1 MLAATAAAADDD
13 DDVPPGYDVSLMPPP
28 RAPQAGPSWALVS
41 TNTAAAAP
49 GSASPTA
56 VVRLSQLTRQPGLFP
71 LDVAQL
77 RLLITQSASCRCAT
91 NTVLELISLWVVHPH
106 LAASHGIS
114 TALPPGVTFIDDG
127 PHTSL
132 VVPHLSQVFDD
143 GARGSTPPGGGAAPA
158 QQRPRKLPTRGC
170 DAWLRMAAAGQ
181 IAGVR
186 FPPSGVTPSPQAL
199 AAAMGPPRTL
209 QEESELVKPGTV
221 KAALFSVL
229 VRAGTAGM
237 TIADMIAATQAAKL
251 RDWSSVANPRNSV
264 VNCCLHDP
272 TFVRVREHTYA
283 LRCLAAQP
291 AWPPPPPRVFGA
303 PPTAAAG
310 GRRSGESH
318 NDDGDGWL
326 HAMGNGRDAP
336 PGGPAF
342 TTSCDVAAAVA
353 SATAEVVKCI
363 KVERHARSAVAALQ
377 HRMNVATTSLGHAR
391 AAAAAAVEAAASATP
406 SPPQSAP
413 GSVDTRQGRGSGP
426 LVPPMEL
433 PAFQGDP
440 ADRKAVVAHKRAVEA
455 ARVAHAEA
463 LEAAASAERA
473 AKRAKRTDK
482 PDAPARPSA
491 ATAAA
496 QQPTAA
502 QMVEETACA
511 VERGSTEVE
520 ALRAQLTE
528 ATAALASA
536 ERATDAIKRALAA
549 AQATAAQASA
559 AAAVS
564 VQQQPVG
571 PAAVA
576 HPMDVVDELRA
587 MSSAMLP
594 PPPQPGPQPLDAAWQ
609 SAAAEPSAPWG
620 GSMHDIPPPGFWT
633 ALNVG
638 GGFEASPIAPPPGD
652 SDPLAV

>member
-1 MLAATAAAADDD
+1 
-13 DDVPPGYDVSLMPPP
+13 MPPP

-251 RDWSSVANPRNSV
+251 RDWSGVANPRNSV

-272 TFVRVREHTYA
+272 TFVRVGEHTYA
-283 LRCLAAQP
+283 LRCLSAQP
-291 AWPPPPPRVFGA
+291 AWPPPPPRVSGA
-303 PPTAAAG
+303 PPTAAG
-310 GRRSGESH
+310 GGHRGGDSPH
-318 NDDGDGWL
+318 DDGWL
-326 HAMGNGRDAP
+326 QAMCNGLDAL
-336 PGGPAF
+336 PGGPAS
-342 TTSCDVAAAVA
+342 TTSCDVA

-363 KVERHARSAVAALQ
+363 KVERHARSAVAMLQ
-377 HRMNVATTSLGHAR
+377 HRMDVATTSLGHAR
-391 AAAAAAVEAAASATP
+391 AAAAAAVEAAALATP

-413 GSVDTRQGRGSGP
+413 GSVDTWQGRGSGP
-426 LVPPMEL
+426 HVPPLEL

-455 ARVAHAEA
+455 ARVAHADA

-482 PDAPARPSA
+482 PDAPARP
-491 ATAAA
+491 
-496 QQPTAA
+496 TAA
-502 QMVEETACA
+502 QMVEETASA
-511 VERGSTEVE
+511 VERGSAEVE

-528 ATAALASA
+528 ATTALATA
-536 ERATDAIKRALAA
+536 ERATDAVKRALAA

-559 AAAVS
+559 ATAVS
-564 VQQQPVG
+564 VQQQLVG

-576 HPMDVVDELRA
+576 DPIDVDELRA
-587 MSSAMLP
+587 KSSAMLP
-594 PPPQPGPQPLDAAWQ
+594 PPPGPQPLDVAWH
-609 SAAAEPSAPWG
+609 SGAAEPSAPWG
-620 GSMHDIPPPGFWT
+620 GSMRDIPPPGFWT

-652 SDPLAV
+652 YDPLAV